1 MSTKVTA
8 ATPASS
14 LFSTEKPTA
23 LPAEEQKSAATGQ
36 TEKPSVNPI
45 TDKTEESSVLTS
57 TDEDGS
63 GDQTPDMLIQ
73 TSPVTA
79 ISSLYSTEKPTAMSP
94 ETQESV
100 ATSQTEKA
108 SVRPEATSTLSTTDE
123 SSGEQT
129 SDMSTTETATVTASS
144 MFSTEKPKSE
154 AASVSPETV
163 ESAVT
168 SLTTADDSVPGSDS
182 QTSSVTS
189 SLYSTDTPVVTTTSH
204 ETETESSLRTT
215 VTTDEEGSGYQIP
228 DMFSQ
233 TSSVTASSISST
245 ESPSVTSS
253 VLSTEDLDLSISTGP
268 ANVESIPSST
278 ISPTVDEYEM
288 SSVLS
293 STDAESSGDKM
304 TQTTTDGITHT
315 TAAPLS
321 SILHILSTTMVSL
334 THLASQFTTQ
344 DTAVASDA
352 TEHKEEITTVDS
364 VSQSVGNTIVSMS
377 AFTQDASSGGHTS
390 ALPGTTATTP
400 LQSTSNVTITQQT
413 QKPFSTVKSSA
424 IPIIDELETSSVIT
438 STDGQQTE
446 MLTEE
451 SSTPPLITTTDQT
464 VGPSNYSAIV
474 IGSSLEIT
482 TERMAPDTIKPSI
495 PIIDETEAEFVIDQT
510 PDFSTKDAD
519 KGSITVSSMF
529 STEKTALTASHG
541 TGTSDSSKSTV
552 TAASSLYSTEEP
564 MSPDTENITE
574 KHSVTPETGYVL
586 TSTNE
591 ESTGDQTPDTFTKE
605 SVSSSLAKT
614 VTVSSMFSTEKP
626 VMTTASHESAAVQS
640 STTPVT
646 SSLYSTD
653 KPTVISASTM
663 NEEGS
668 GDQTPDMFTQTSAV
682 TVSSVVSTDSS
693 SVTAPIQPDEE
704 LDYGISTEPLLVE
717 SIPTFVRT
725 TIIPADLTPIST
737 VFTMDTSLLFTDEE
751 GSGAQTPDVLT
762 KDAVT
767 DPSIVSSM
775 FSTKTPAAMSPETSE
790 SSATRKTA
798 ISPET
803 DVNLTP
809 TEESSED
816 KTTDVLTK
824 ETTTAAT
831 PMSSVFS
838 TEKPLTT
845 TASRETETAEI
856 SKSAVTLAS
865 SLYST
870 EKPTPMSPET
880 DASTDEEGSGVQ
892 TSATFA
898 QTSTVT
904 ASSLDTDSPSAAST
918 TLPIFTDIVD
928 QDLDF
933 GISTD
938 PSLIESIP
946 SITEATIKLQ
956 TEESS
961 GDQTTDVLTEES
973 LIVSTTSSSMFSTD
987 KPVVTTPSHE
997 TASPTIAAT
1006 SVSSLFSTE
1015 KPTTWPPETV
1025 ESDVTG
1031 HTEEPSV
1038 APQVSYT
1045 PSHEETSGNE
1055 TPDVFTKQTPTVMA
1069 IASSVFSTEKP
1080 EPGTAA
1086 SSSGVTSPSSLQS
1099 TEKPTAI
1106 STRPAEITSTEKP
1119 SVTSEESF
1127 VFTSTDE
1134 QGSGDKTTDESNT
1147 ETVTTTASSLYSTEK
1162 PTTISTEET
1171 ETEAG
1176 SGLSPTEEGS
1186 SGDPSPDMSTKM
1198 TMSSMFS
1205 TERPAMT
1212 AASHEATT
1220 ADISKSAF
1228 TSASSLYSTEK
1239 LTSMSPETDTS
1250 DEDSS
1255 GHQTP
1260 DMFPEESLI
1269 VTTTISSMLSTEKPL
1284 VTVTGTIDGSKSA
1297 ATAASSLYS
1306 TEKPTPEVSSILL
1319 TSTNEEGSGDETLG
1333 MLTKDSPSTT
1343 MTSLYS
1349 TEKPT
1354 IVSSETVKAVTSTA
1368 TSLFSTEAPE
1378 HIDTTISQET
1388 PSAESVDSIATTTPT
1403 SLYSTEKAAHV
1414 TSITEEDSSVDQSP
1428 DMLTEVST
1436 IATTVIPLSQSES
1449 GVPVGS
1455 GTEAPVE
1462 AITNQDQ
1469 FIVATD
1475 ESEIAE
1481 TESTSQTSSA
1491 ESSTQSSSQ
1500 FITEESTSAPQSAVS
1515 TSTADTMETITAS
1528 VSESGSGDFTE
1539 TESSGD
1545 DTSVAAVALVPTA
1558 TPSASTGVTD
1568 KQTDKSTA
1576 AGVSLPDD
1584 EISADQTSGMVTLST
1599 GIASTDETPL
1609 ETPAA
1614 EQPSMEHTTLTSSTV
1629 RPLSTSEFTE
1639 ESSGDHTDASTKE
1652 FTTIIKG
1659 PYVFGTSEPMQMP
1672 SVSPSERVIVFT
1684 TKETSTYIDM
1694 ETSGGSSVEDDLETT
1709 TDGSGEEPP
1718 METTTK
1724 PQDEFTVATDETEI
1738 DETESTSEVS
1748 SVESSTRSSTQLTE
1762 VFVSST
1768 QAPRMTSTEIS
1779 TATFTEQGSGDTE
1792 DSTVEDES
1800 SGDGFSSVS
1809 TKLTPVT
1816 TAPVKSTTIAA
1827 TFSSSAVAFT
1837 EEGSGDQ
1844 TSDMSTKDAITSSSM
1859 FTTEKPVMTTGKT
1872 AVTEASSLYS
1882 TDKPTAMSPQID
1894 TSTLEESSADET
1906 TDMFTETSSVSVST
1920 VYSTESPAVALVT
1933 SSTLLD
1939 IDEHLDYGIS
1949 KEPLL
1954 VESMPSSTGV
1964 TERPAEPG
1972 LGSTAPFTGTS
1983 SLYTEEDGS
1992 GDQATDMSPKVAGTV
2007 SSMFSTEKP
2016 IMTAAS
2022 NETTTVDISKSTSAS
2037 SLFSTEKPIASHES
2051 GAIHISKSAVT
2062 ASSLYSTE
2070 KPTPVHLTTAHD
2082 VTSAHSDY
2090 TPSATDMSTSSPAIT
2105 FIEEKS
2111 SVDQTPEMF
2120 TSKPSVMDSVTFGEA
2135 TGETESFVSV
2145 TPGSDEQAASQ
2156 EIQITPDTEIGITS
2170 EVAEHPSHSTGE
2182 DEITV
2187 AEHTMQSSHT
2197 TMSPHTIVSSASDH
2211 TASDF
2216 TTVSSSSDHTVDG
2229 VTSLSTP
2236 IPSIIYHGITDQQ
2249 VMIISPTSSHA
2260 KTDLTEQTPTMVLHG
2275 TKPSTSTTIIFTEDA
2290 KDEDELFSTLT
2301 DSMRE
2306 GSSTPELI
2314 TKDDTIIDA
2323 DTISS
2328 SPFYPTIQTEEA
2340 GGVTAVTMTPKLE
2353 VTEEPEGSGIGGVT
2367 SLTLMPPSSL
2377 TPSDTDSSS
2386 ESTSS
2391 EFSPS
2396 SSKPSPVEVSSS
2408 KTSSAETVTSVL
2420 QATPATTV
2428 SQSSS
2433 EETYTFT
2440 TPHTVFSV
2448 ETHTKP
2454 TAQLVDDESSRD
2466 NVTDDVTES
2475 VTEIASSSFMPFQ
2488 ASTESADISSHTPVS
2503 SEEYVVTTDEK
2514 EKSTTS
2520 SPTAITPTSKGTTDD
2535 ASISSSISTQT
2546 TIQTVT
2552 VTPHTPTSTEP
2563 DALVKPTSAIYVDES
2578 SSGDDSDD
2586 GSGVETSITTDTS
2599 SVSSVDSE
2607 KSTTTL
2613 AVESPITDSTDEGS
2627 SRDQTPDMFIKEP
2640 ASSSFSTT
2648 KELTQTS
2655 TVSSMFST
2663 EKPGHT
2669 MTTVLHETATAA
2681 SEKPVTSTASSLYST
2696 EKPTVASVSDVTDE
2710 DSSRDQTPG
2719 ILTATTVKAEQVT
2732 ISVAS
2737 PEPATGETEMAESS
2751 AASSL
2756 YSNKKPT
2763 VTSVPDVTEED
2774 SSSDQTPYTSTK
2786 EPVTVAAATLRSTM
2800 KIDQLPSTAT
2810 ISSSYSTEKPS
2821 VASVSDV
2828 ADVESSG
2835 YESLDAFTERTV
2847 ATTVSPKAIIAASEK
2862 TTPISSLYS
2871 TEQSTTITQEDGT
2884 AMSDATVGV
2893 EKASF
2898 SETVSLS
2905 TDEATSTL
2913 APTHEE
2919 STRDH
2924 ISYISTKDSNST
2936 TTVSSLHSTDETEVA
2951 SSQQILSV
2959 YSTTAATSKPDV
2971 MVQFVTTFVPELD
2984 ATPPEETFQQARSEI
2999 TFTHHPRI
3007 DIATE
3012 QTVVATTSPML
3023 PSEESSQHFEPT
3035 FSTIT
3040 PETGVT
3046 PTSQED
3052 LTVEA
3057 SSQTPITEEVSTDA
3071 EGSADK
3077 ESEIQE
3083 TFSATLSTA
3092 VTTTTFPLVDE
3103 TLDYDSTK
3111 PAMVESTPPHLTVD
3125 KTTKPEETAAINT
3138 EFSTDSSSVETST
3151 ESSGHQTPDMYTQE
3165 PATVTN
3171 VSPQHS
3177 IEEEET
3183 TLSLSLATKKT
3194 PSTTVSSLY
3203 STEKPSVAFIS
3214 DDTVQEGS
3222 GDETPHMFSTMSPK
3236 VVTGESEQTAT
3247 SPYGIEKSTA
3257 MSSETD
3263 TSTDE
3268 EGSSYEN
3275 MLTPTISSVFSAT
3288 TTPSE
3293 KASTE
3298 NNLKETTTSA
3308 TTVSSMFS
3316 TEEPV
3321 MTTTSHETGTAES
3334 SKSAVTAGS
3343 SLFSTEKPTSATDD
3357 TETSTS
3363 LTSTGEENSS
3373 EQTTNMFNQ
3382 TVSSAT
3388 TATTPVSSEKTSI
3401 ESEEISTSTET
3412 SSINPLTEEEGSG
3425 DKTPYMFDTDTV
3437 TQTVSSLSSTVKVD
3451 HVVTTT
3457 VSSEMANTQ
3466 TDETETSAYEES
3478 SSDKTVESLITEAS
3492 AMQSPAVTSTA
3503 ELLQT
3508 SMPSDSGS
3516 RDSDSEVTKDTDI
3529 TSTEQPTGVTSI
3541 EEISISSETEVVVTT
3556 MPAITLSPNMTSEDS
3571 KVISFQPVS
3580 TVDSTAAPS
3589 QPDVTV
3595 RFVTTF
3601 PPVPDITTTQESFEQ
3616 ARSEITLTHR
3626 PHTDLSSE
3634 DMSVVTTSPVFPGDE
3649 TSQSAESTALP
3660 AASPGAAAASTSKED
3675 GTVEPTIE
3683 QVSSGAESESSQ
3695 EGDVQVTSPDYGSS
3709 TLDYDTPV
3717 DYGTPD
3723 LSKVESI
3730 PTYIQTTTKPEEV
3743 TASITTPSAFSQ
3755 TAESQSVSSE
3765 SSAESSSEEKTTK
3778 PSVLAEAITVMPS
3791 VSAPVSE
3798 ASSSSSESGLE
3809 SSSSSSEEKATTATT
3824 VKLESDKVEDIS
3836 PELSAATTDSPSI
3849 LTTGAEI
3856 KSSSSES
3863 ASGEAMATMKPKT
3876 ESTEQHPLSPDEIQ
3890 TVFKVDATATSPSID
3905 SPDTAVESVSVDSTS
3920 EKEIE
3925 AEGVVSPDTEIPSWE
3940 KPEFT
3945 TLAPSETQS
3954 QSSESVTSVPTTL
3967 SSSEE
3972 EDERVDYD
3980 TAPPLLIE
3988 GEPPIRGEETTTPAE
4003 TGLGLGHTIV
4013 GETVEIPGIHSC
4025 TENICLNGGSCYKS
4039 GSIHS
4044 CSCAPGYSGD
4054 RCETDIDE
4062 CQSSPC
4068 RNGGTCVDGLASF
4081 TCVCLPSYS
4090 GVYCEEDTETCDYG
4104 WHKFQ
4109 GHCYKYFHN
4118 RRNWDTAERECRM
4131 QGAHLTS
4138 VLSHEEQQFVNR
4150 LGQDY
4155 QWIGLNDKMFDS
4167 DFRWTDGS
4175 LMQYENWRPNQPDSF
4190 FSSGEDCVVMI
4201 WHEDG
4206 QWNDVPCNYHL
4217 TFTCKKG
4224 TVACSQPPLV
4234 ENAHTFGKKR
4244 ERYEINSLVRYQCQN
4259 GFIQRHVPI
4268 IRCRGDGR
4276 WDIPKISC
4284 MNPSSYQRAFTRRHQ
4299 HQHTSLYSINN
4310 FKRWPEEAVRYH
4322 HQLYRG
4328 KRDRTGHKLR
4338 RQ

>member
-1 MSTKVTA
+1 MSPDTTESDVTERTMTPSLSEEPSISPVSDITETSSITISPSLASVISSTMSDIEDIDYGISKDPSMVESIPSFSGTTIKPETTSLFTITDKEISGDHSLDLTGESLLVATTVSSVYSTETPAVTASHETEATDTSKATVTAASSLYSTEKPTSMFPETQESVATSQTEKAPVTPEESSIQSTTDETSGEQTSDMSTKATAATPASSLFSTEKPTALPAEEQESAATYQTEKPSVNPITDKTEESSVLTSTDEDGSGDQTPDMFIQTSPVTAISSLYSTEKPTAMSPETQESVATSQTEKAPVTPEESSIQSTTDETSGEQTSDMSTKVTA

-23 LPAEEQKSAATGQ
+23 LPAEEQESAATGQ

-204 ETETESSLRTT
+204 ETETASSLRTT
-215 VTTDEEGSGYQIP
+215 VTTDEEGSGYQTP

-482 TERMAPDTIKPSI
+482 TERMAPGTIKPSI

-838 TEKPLTT
+838 AEKPLTT

-904 ASSLDTDSPSAAST
+904 ASSRDTDSPSAAST
-918 TLPIFTDIVD
+918 TLSIFTDIVD

-961 GDQTTDVLTEES
+961 GDQTTDMLTEES

-1106 STRPAEITSTEKP
+1106 STGPAEITSTEKP

-1212 AASHEATT
+1212 TASHEATT

-1239 LTSMSPETDTS
+1239 LISMSPETDTS

-2070 KPTPVHLTTAHD
+2070 KPTPVHLTIAHD

-2187 AEHTMQSSHT
+2187 AEHTTQSSHT

-2520 SPTAITPTSKGTTDD
+2520 SPTAITPTK
-2535 ASISSSISTQT
+2535 
-2546 TIQTVT
+2546 
-2552 VTPHTPTSTEP
+2552 
-2563 DALVKPTSAIYVDES
+2563 
-2578 SSGDDSDD
+2578 
-2586 GSGVETSITTDTS
+2586 
-2599 SVSSVDSE
+2599 
-2607 KSTTTL
+2607 
-2613 AVESPITDSTDEGS
+2613 
-2627 SRDQTPDMFIKEP
+2627 
-2640 ASSSFSTT
+2640 
-2648 KELTQTS
+2648 
-2655 TVSSMFST
+2655 
-2663 EKPGHT
+2663 
-2669 MTTVLHETATAA
+2669 
-2681 SEKPVTSTASSLYST
+2681 
-2696 EKPTVASVSDVTDE
+2696 
-2710 DSSRDQTPG
+2710 
-2719 ILTATTVKAEQVT
+2719 
-2732 ISVAS
+2732 
-2737 PEPATGETEMAESS
+2737 
-2751 AASSL
+2751 
-2756 YSNKKPT
+2756 
-2763 VTSVPDVTEED
+2763 
-2774 SSSDQTPYTSTK
+2774 
-2786 EPVTVAAATLRSTM
+2786 
-2800 KIDQLPSTAT
+2800 
-2810 ISSSYSTEKPS
+2810 
-2821 VASVSDV
+2821 
-2828 ADVESSG
+2828 
-2835 YESLDAFTERTV
+2835 
-2847 ATTVSPKAIIAASEK
+2847 
-2862 TTPISSLYS
+2862 
-2871 TEQSTTITQEDGT
+2871 
-2884 AMSDATVGV
+2884 
-2893 EKASF
+2893 
-2898 SETVSLS
+2898 
-2905 TDEATSTL
+2905 
-2913 APTHEE
+2913 
-2919 STRDH
+2919 
-2924 ISYISTKDSNST
+2924 
-2936 TTVSSLHSTDETEVA
+2936 
-2951 SSQQILSV
+2951 
-2959 YSTTAATSKPDV
+2959 
-2971 MVQFVTTFVPELD
+2971 LD

-3023 PSEESSQHFEPT
+3023 PT
-3035 FSTIT
+3035 
-3040 PETGVT
+3040 
-3046 PTSQED
+3046 
-3052 LTVEA
+3052 
-3057 SSQTPITEEVSTDA
+3057 
-3071 EGSADK
+3071 
-3077 ESEIQE
+3077 
-3083 TFSATLSTA
+3083 
-3092 VTTTTFPLVDE
+3092 
-3103 TLDYDSTK
+3103 
-3111 PAMVESTPPHLTVD
+3111 
-3125 KTTKPEETAAINT
+3125 
-3138 EFSTDSSSVETST
+3138 
-3151 ESSGHQTPDMYTQE
+3151 
-3165 PATVTN
+3165 
-3171 VSPQHS
+3171 
-3177 IEEEET
+3177 
-3183 TLSLSLATKKT
+3183 
-3194 PSTTVSSLY
+3194 
-3203 STEKPSVAFIS
+3203 
-3214 DDTVQEGS
+3214 
-3222 GDETPHMFSTMSPK
+3222 
-3236 VVTGESEQTAT
+3236 
-3247 SPYGIEKSTA
+3247 
-3257 MSSETD
+3257 
-3263 TSTDE
+3263 
-3268 EGSSYEN
+3268 
-3275 MLTPTISSVFSAT
+3275 
-3288 TTPSE
+3288 
-3293 KASTE
+3293 
-3298 NNLKETTTSA
+3298 
-3308 TTVSSMFS
+3308 
-3316 TEEPV
+3316 
-3321 MTTTSHETGTAES
+3321 
-3334 SKSAVTAGS
+3334 
-3343 SLFSTEKPTSATDD
+3343 
-3357 TETSTS
+3357 
-3363 LTSTGEENSS
+3363 
-3373 EQTTNMFNQ
+3373 
-3382 TVSSAT
+3382 
-3388 TATTPVSSEKTSI
+3388 
-3401 ESEEISTSTET
+3401 
-3412 SSINPLTEEEGSG
+3412 
-3425 DKTPYMFDTDTV
+3425 
-3437 TQTVSSLSSTVKVD
+3437 
-3451 HVVTTT
+3451 
-3457 VSSEMANTQ
+3457 
-3466 TDETETSAYEES
+3466 
-3478 SSDKTVESLITEAS
+3478 
-3492 AMQSPAVTSTA
+3492 
-3503 ELLQT
+3503 
-3508 SMPSDSGS
+3508 
-3516 RDSDSEVTKDTDI
+3516 
-3529 TSTEQPTGVTSI
+3529 
-3541 EEISISSETEVVVTT
+3541 
-3556 MPAITLSPNMTSEDS
+3556 
-3571 KVISFQPVS
+3571 
-3580 TVDSTAAPS
+3580 
-3589 QPDVTV
+3589 
-3595 RFVTTF
+3595 
-3601 PPVPDITTTQESFEQ
+3601 
-3616 ARSEITLTHR
+3616 
-3626 PHTDLSSE
+3626 
-3634 DMSVVTTSPVFPGDE
+3634 
-3649 TSQSAESTALP
+3649 
-3660 AASPGAAAASTSKED
+3660 
-3675 GTVEPTIE
+3675 
-3683 QVSSGAESESSQ
+3683 
-3695 EGDVQVTSPDYGSS
+3695 
-3709 TLDYDTPV
+3709 
-3717 DYGTPD
+3717 
-3723 LSKVESI
+3723 
-3730 PTYIQTTTKPEEV
+3730 
-3743 TASITTPSAFSQ
+3743 
-3755 TAESQSVSSE
+3755 ESQSVSSE

-4013 GETVEIPGIHSC
+4013 GETVEIPGMC
-4025 TENICLNGGSCYKS
+4025 
-4039 GSIHS
+4039 
-4044 CSCAPGYSGD
+4044 
-4054 RCETDIDE
+4054 
-4062 CQSSPC
+4062 
-4068 RNGGTCVDGLASF
+4068 
-4081 TCVCLPSYS
+4081 
-4090 GVYCEEDTETCDYG
+4090 
-4104 WHKFQ
+4104 
-4109 GHCYKYFHN
+4109 
-4118 RRNWDTAERECRM
+4118 
-4131 QGAHLTS
+4131 
-4138 VLSHEEQQFVNR
+4138 
-4150 LGQDY
+4150 
-4155 QWIGLNDKMFDS
+4155 
-4167 DFRWTDGS
+4167 
-4175 LMQYENWRPNQPDSF
+4175 
-4190 FSSGEDCVVMI
+4190 FSK
-4201 WHEDG
+4201 W
-4206 QWNDVPCNYHL
+4206 L
-4217 TFTCKKG
+4217 
-4224 TVACSQPPLV
+4224 
-4234 ENAHTFGKKR
+4234 
-4244 ERYEINSLVRYQCQN
+4244 SLVHNKKY
-4259 GFIQRHVPI
+4259 
-4268 IRCRGDGR
+4268 
-4276 WDIPKISC
+4276 
-4284 MNPSSYQRAFTRRHQ
+4284 
-4299 HQHTSLYSINN
+4299 
-4310 FKRWPEEAVRYH
+4310 
-4322 HQLYRG
+4322 
-4328 KRDRTGHKLR
+4328 KL
-4338 RQ
+4338 

>member
-1 MSTKVTA
+1 MS
-8 ATPASS
+8 
-14 LFSTEKPTA
+14 L
-23 LPAEEQKSAATGQ
+23 
-36 TEKPSVNPI
+36 
-45 TDKTEESSVLTS
+45 
-57 TDEDGS
+57 
-63 GDQTPDMLIQ
+63 
-73 TSPVTA
+73 
-79 ISSLYSTEKPTAMSP
+79 
-94 ETQESV
+94 
-100 ATSQTEKA
+100 
-108 SVRPEATSTLSTTDE
+108 
-123 SSGEQT
+123 
-129 SDMSTTETATVTASS
+129 
-144 MFSTEKPKSE
+144 
-154 AASVSPETV
+154 
-163 ESAVT
+163 
-168 SLTTADDSVPGSDS
+168 
-182 QTSSVTS
+182 
-189 SLYSTDTPVVTTTSH
+189 
-204 ETETESSLRTT
+204 
-215 VTTDEEGSGYQIP
+215 
-228 DMFSQ
+228 
-233 TSSVTASSISST
+233 
-245 ESPSVTSS
+245 
-253 VLSTEDLDLSISTGP
+253 
-268 ANVESIPSST
+268 
-278 ISPTVDEYEM
+278 
-288 SSVLS
+288 
-293 STDAESSGDKM
+293 
-304 TQTTTDGITHT
+304 
-315 TAAPLS
+315 
-321 SILHILSTTMVSL
+321 
-334 THLASQFTTQ
+334 
-344 DTAVASDA
+344 
-352 TEHKEEITTVDS
+352 
-364 VSQSVGNTIVSMS
+364 
-377 AFTQDASSGGHTS
+377 
-390 ALPGTTATTP
+390 
-400 LQSTSNVTITQQT
+400 
-413 QKPFSTVKSSA
+413 
-424 IPIIDELETSSVIT
+424 
-438 STDGQQTE
+438 
-446 MLTEE
+446 
-451 SSTPPLITTTDQT
+451 
-464 VGPSNYSAIV
+464 
-474 IGSSLEIT
+474 
-482 TERMAPDTIKPSI
+482 
-495 PIIDETEAEFVIDQT
+495 
-510 PDFSTKDAD
+510 
-519 KGSITVSSMF
+519 
-529 STEKTALTASHG
+529 
-541 TGTSDSSKSTV
+541 
-552 TAASSLYSTEEP
+552 
-564 MSPDTENITE
+564 
-574 KHSVTPETGYVL
+574 
-586 TSTNE
+586 
-591 ESTGDQTPDTFTKE
+591 
-605 SVSSSLAKT
+605 
-614 VTVSSMFSTEKP
+614 
-626 VMTTASHESAAVQS
+626 
-640 STTPVT
+640 
-646 SSLYSTD
+646 
-653 KPTVISASTM
+653 
-663 NEEGS
+663 
-668 GDQTPDMFTQTSAV
+668 
-682 TVSSVVSTDSS
+682 
-693 SVTAPIQPDEE
+693 
-704 LDYGISTEPLLVE
+704 
-717 SIPTFVRT
+717 
-725 TIIPADLTPIST
+725 
-737 VFTMDTSLLFTDEE
+737 
-751 GSGAQTPDVLT
+751 
-762 KDAVT
+762 
-767 DPSIVSSM
+767 
-775 FSTKTPAAMSPETSE
+775 
-790 SSATRKTA
+790 
-798 ISPET
+798 
-803 DVNLTP
+803 
-809 TEESSED
+809 
-816 KTTDVLTK
+816 
-824 ETTTAAT
+824 
-831 PMSSVFS
+831 
-838 TEKPLTT
+838 
-845 TASRETETAEI
+845 
-856 SKSAVTLAS
+856 
-865 SLYST
+865 
-870 EKPTPMSPET
+870 
-880 DASTDEEGSGVQ
+880 
-892 TSATFA
+892 
-898 QTSTVT
+898 
-904 ASSLDTDSPSAAST
+904 
-918 TLPIFTDIVD
+918 
-928 QDLDF
+928 
-933 GISTD
+933 
-938 PSLIESIP
+938 
-946 SITEATIKLQ
+946 
-956 TEESS
+956 
-961 GDQTTDVLTEES
+961 
-973 LIVSTTSSSMFSTD
+973 
-987 KPVVTTPSHE
+987 
-997 TASPTIAAT
+997 
-1006 SVSSLFSTE
+1006 
-1015 KPTTWPPETV
+1015 
-1025 ESDVTG
+1025 
-1031 HTEEPSV
+1031 
-1038 APQVSYT
+1038 
-1045 PSHEETSGNE
+1045 
-1055 TPDVFTKQTPTVMA
+1055 
-1069 IASSVFSTEKP
+1069 
-1080 EPGTAA
+1080 
-1086 SSSGVTSPSSLQS
+1086 
-1099 TEKPTAI
+1099 
-1106 STRPAEITSTEKP
+1106 
-1119 SVTSEESF
+1119 
-1127 VFTSTDE
+1127 
-1134 QGSGDKTTDESNT
+1134 
-1147 ETVTTTASSLYSTEK
+1147 
-1162 PTTISTEET
+1162 
-1171 ETEAG
+1171 
-1176 SGLSPTEEGS
+1176 
-1186 SGDPSPDMSTKM
+1186 
-1198 TMSSMFS
+1198 
-1205 TERPAMT
+1205 
-1212 AASHEATT
+1212 
-1220 ADISKSAF
+1220 
-1228 TSASSLYSTEK
+1228 
-1239 LTSMSPETDTS
+1239 
-1250 DEDSS
+1250 
-1255 GHQTP
+1255 
-1260 DMFPEESLI
+1260 
-1269 VTTTISSMLSTEKPL
+1269 
-1284 VTVTGTIDGSKSA
+1284 
-1297 ATAASSLYS
+1297 
-1306 TEKPTPEVSSILL
+1306 
-1319 TSTNEEGSGDETLG
+1319 
-1333 MLTKDSPSTT
+1333 
-1343 MTSLYS
+1343 
-1349 TEKPT
+1349 
-1354 IVSSETVKAVTSTA
+1354 
-1368 TSLFSTEAPE
+1368 
-1378 HIDTTISQET
+1378 
-1388 PSAESVDSIATTTPT
+1388 
-1403 SLYSTEKAAHV
+1403 
-1414 TSITEEDSSVDQSP
+1414 
-1428 DMLTEVST
+1428 
-1436 IATTVIPLSQSES
+1436 
-1449 GVPVGS
+1449 
-1455 GTEAPVE
+1455 
-1462 AITNQDQ
+1462 
-1469 FIVATD
+1469 
-1475 ESEIAE
+1475 
-1481 TESTSQTSSA
+1481 
-1491 ESSTQSSSQ
+1491 
-1500 FITEESTSAPQSAVS
+1500 
-1515 TSTADTMETITAS
+1515 
-1528 VSESGSGDFTE
+1528 
-1539 TESSGD
+1539 
-1545 DTSVAAVALVPTA
+1545 
-1558 TPSASTGVTD
+1558 
-1568 KQTDKSTA
+1568 
-1576 AGVSLPDD
+1576 
-1584 EISADQTSGMVTLST
+1584 
-1599 GIASTDETPL
+1599 
-1609 ETPAA
+1609 
-1614 EQPSMEHTTLTSSTV
+1614 
-1629 RPLSTSEFTE
+1629 
-1639 ESSGDHTDASTKE
+1639 
-1652 FTTIIKG
+1652 
-1659 PYVFGTSEPMQMP
+1659 
-1672 SVSPSERVIVFT
+1672 
-1684 TKETSTYIDM
+1684 
-1694 ETSGGSSVEDDLETT
+1694 
-1709 TDGSGEEPP
+1709 
-1718 METTTK
+1718 
-1724 PQDEFTVATDETEI
+1724 
-1738 DETESTSEVS
+1738 
-1748 SVESSTRSSTQLTE
+1748 
-1762 VFVSST
+1762 
-1768 QAPRMTSTEIS
+1768 
-1779 TATFTEQGSGDTE
+1779 
-1792 DSTVEDES
+1792 
-1800 SGDGFSSVS
+1800 
-1809 TKLTPVT
+1809 
-1816 TAPVKSTTIAA
+1816 
-1827 TFSSSAVAFT
+1827 
-1837 EEGSGDQ
+1837 
-1844 TSDMSTKDAITSSSM
+1844 
-1859 FTTEKPVMTTGKT
+1859 
-1872 AVTEASSLYS
+1872 
-1882 TDKPTAMSPQID
+1882 
-1894 TSTLEESSADET
+1894 
-1906 TDMFTETSSVSVST
+1906 
-1920 VYSTESPAVALVT
+1920 
-1933 SSTLLD
+1933 
-1939 IDEHLDYGIS
+1939 
-1949 KEPLL
+1949 
-1954 VESMPSSTGV
+1954 
-1964 TERPAEPG
+1964 
-1972 LGSTAPFTGTS
+1972 
-1983 SLYTEEDGS
+1983 
-1992 GDQATDMSPKVAGTV
+1992 KVAGTV

-2022 NETTTVDISKSTSAS
+2022 TETTTVDISKSTSAS

-2051 GAIHISKSAVT
+2051 GAIDISKSAVT
-2062 ASSLYSTE
+2062 ASSLYSIE
-2070 KPTPVHLTTAHD
+2070 KSTPVHLTTAHD
-2082 VTSAHSDY
+2082 ATPALSDY
-2090 TPSATDMSTSSPAIT
+2090 TPSATDTSTSSPANT
-2105 FIEEKS
+2105 FIKEKS

-2145 TPGSDEQAASQ
+2145 TPGSDEQAPSQ
-2156 EIQITPDTEIGITS
+2156 EIQITPDTEISITS
-2170 EVAEHPSHSTGE
+2170 EVTEHPNCSTGE
-2182 DEITV
+2182 DEITE
-2187 AEHTMQSSHT
+2187 AEHTTQSSYT
-2197 TMSPHTIVSSASDH
+2197 TLSPHTIVSSASDH

-2216 TTVSSSSDHTVDG
+2216 TTLSSSSDHTEDG

-2249 VMIISPTSSHA
+2249 VMIISPTSSHP

-2275 TKPSTSTTIIFTEDA
+2275 TKPSTSTTIIFTEDT
-2290 KDEDELFSTLT
+2290 KDEDELFSTVT

-2328 SPFYPTIQTEEA
+2328 STFYPTIQTEEA

-2353 VTEEPEGSGIGGVT
+2353 VTEEPEGSGIDGVT
-2367 SLTLMPPSSL
+2367 SLTLMPPSSF

-2408 KTSSAETVTSVL
+2408 ERSSAETVTSVL

-2440 TPHTVFSV
+2440 TLHTVFSV

-2454 TAQLVDDESSRD
+2454 TAQLVDDDSSRD

-2475 VTEIASSSFMPFQ
+2475 VTEIASSSFMPSQ

-2520 SPTAITPTSKGTTDD
+2520 SPTATTDD
-2535 ASISSSISTQT
+2535 TSISSSISTQT

-2552 VTPHTPTSTEP
+2552 VTPHTPASTEP

-2586 GSGVETSITTDTS
+2586 GSGVETSITTETS

-2613 AVESPITDSTDEGS
+2613 AVEKSPITDSTDEGS
-2627 SRDQTPDMFIKEP
+2627 SRDQTPDMFTKEP

-2648 KELTQTS
+2648 KKLTQTS

-2663 EKPGHT
+2663 EKPGRT

-2681 SEKPVTSTASSLYST
+2681 SEKPVTSTASSLFST

-2710 DSSRDQTPG
+2710 DSSSDQTPG
-2719 ILTATTVKAEQVT
+2719 ILTAATVKAEQIT

-2737 PEPATGETEMAESS
+2737 PEPAAGETEMAESS
-2751 AASSL
+2751 SASSL
-2756 YSNKKPT
+2756 YSTKKPT
-2763 VTSVPDVTEED
+2763 VTSIPDVTEED

-2786 EPVTVAAATLRSTM
+2786 EPVTVAAVTLRSTM

-2835 YESLDAFTERTV
+2835 YESLDAFAERTV
-2847 ATTVSPKAIIAASEK
+2847 ATTVSPKAVIAASEK
-2862 TTPISSLYS
+2862 TTTISSLYS
-2871 TEQSTTITQEDGT
+2871 TEQSTTMTQEDRT

-2919 STRDH
+2919 STRHH
-2924 ISYISTKDSNST
+2924 ISYMSTKDSIST

-2959 YSTTAATSKPDV
+2959 YSTTGATSKPDV

-2999 TFTHHPRI
+2999 TFTHHPHI
-3007 DIATE
+3007 DIASE

-3046 PTSQED
+3046 STSQED

-3077 ESEIQE
+3077 ESEVQE
-3083 TFSATLSTA
+3083 TFSATLFTA

-3103 TLDYDSTK
+3103 TLDYDSIK

-3125 KTTKPEETAAINT
+3125 KTTKPEETATINT

-3151 ESSGHQTPDMYTQE
+3151 ESSGHQTSDMYTQE
-3165 PATVTN
+3165 PATVTT

-3177 IEEEET
+3177 IEEEAT

-3203 STEKPSVAFIS
+3203 STERPSVASIS
-3214 DDTVQEGS
+3214 DDTDQEGS
-3222 GDETPHMFSTMSPK
+3222 GNETPHMFSTISPK
-3236 VVTGESEQTAT
+3236 VVTEESEQIAT

-3268 EGSSYEN
+3268 ESSSYEN
-3275 MLTPTISSVFSAT
+3275 MLTPTFSSVFSAT

-3321 MTTTSHETGTAES
+3321 MTTTSHETGIAES
-3334 SKSAVTAGS
+3334 SAVTAGS
-3343 SLFSTEKPTSATDD
+3343 SLFNTEKPTSATDD

-3363 LTSTGEENSS
+3363 LTSTGEESSS

-3382 TVSSAT
+3382 TASSVFDS
-3388 TATTPVSSEKTSI
+3388 ATTPVSSEKTSI

-3437 TQTVSSLSSTVKVD
+3437 TQTVSSLSSTVD
-3451 HVVTTT
+3451 HVVTTII
-3457 VSSEMANTQ
+3457 SSEMENTQ

-3478 SSDKTVESLITEAS
+3478 SSDNTVESLITEAS
-3492 AMQSPAVTSTA
+3492 ATQSPAVTSTA

-3508 SMPSDSGS
+3508 STPSDSGS
-3516 RDSDSEVTKDTDI
+3516 RDSDSELTKDTDI

-3541 EEISISSETEVVVTT
+3541 EEISISSETEIVVTT
-3556 MPAITLSPNMTSEDS
+3556 MPAITLSPKMTSEDS

-3589 QPDVTV
+3589 QPDVMV

-3601 PPVPDITTTQESFEQ
+3601 PPVPDITTTQKSFEQ

-3675 GTVEPTIE
+3675 GTVEPTTE

-3695 EGDVQVTSPDYGSS
+3695 ERDVQVTSPDYGSS
-3709 TLDYDTPV
+3709 TLDYETPG

-3730 PTYIQTTTKPEEV
+3730 PTYIQTTTKPKEG

-3765 SSAESSSEEKTTK
+3765 SRAESSSEEKTTK
-3778 PSVLAEAITVMPS
+3778 LSVLAEAITVMPS

-3798 ASSSSSESGLE
+3798 ASSSSSESGLG
-3809 SSSSSSEEKATTATT
+3809 SSSSSEEKATTVTT

-3856 KSSSSES
+3856 KSFSSES
-3863 ASGEAMATMKPKT
+3863 ASGEAMATMKPKAD
-3876 ESTEQHPLSPDEIQ
+3876 STERHSLSPDEIQ

-3920 EKEIE
+3920 EKQEVEIE
-3925 AEGVVSPDTEIPSWE
+3925 TEGVVSPDTEIPSWE

-3945 TLAPSETQS
+3945 TLAPAETQS
-3954 QSSESVTSVPTTL
+3954 QSSESDTSVPKTL

-3972 EDERVDYD
+3972 ERVDYD
-3980 TAPPLLIE
+3980 TAPPTLIE
-3988 GEPPIRGEETTTPAE
+3988 REPPINPAE

-4090 GVYCEEDTETCDYG
+4090 GLYCEEDTETCDYG

-4328 KRDRTGHKLR
+4328 RRDRTGHKLR